1 MLYRERRSQPGWL
14 LFLALLLTISLGIA
28 YAAATTST
36 FGSIIGASLNIPAVV
51 LWWKSSSNITVT
63 EEHLLVGRLKLEL
76 SVIASATVLEPEQ
89 FLRRIRTDA
98 KTTDLLLFTRT
109 DIGGVDFELNDPS
122 DPYRSWVISSRNPQ
136 QLADAVNQSR
146 GNRLAHQERL

>member
-36 FGSIIGASLNIPAVV
+36 FGSVIGAALSIPAVV
-51 LWWKSSSNITVT
+51 LWWKSASNITVT
-63 EEHLLVGRLKLEL
+63 EEHLLVGRLKLDL
-76 SVIASATVLEPEQ
+76 SVIESATVLEPQE
-89 FLRRIRTDA
+89 FLKRLRTDG

-109 DIGGVDFELNDPS
+109 DAGGVVVELNDPS
-122 DPYRSWVISSRNPQ
+122 DPYRSWVLSSRHPQ

-146 GNRLAHQERL
+146 GNRLARAERL